1 MGICPRSEA
10 ARPFRHEGA
19 RAGGDAELLELA
31 LAAGRD
37 GVFMPGLGALVA
49 GLGALGAIDFLAAAG
64 VDVPRVAVRD
74 SDGAEGAAD
83 AAAGAEGASGIGG
96 GSAIAARRG
105 INGSLRSLA
114 TSFTKSGR
122 TSPLFPCKWSM
133 PAVESSFKSTSGST
147 LMMMAPAF
155 WAARTIDRGPPVVN

>member
-1 MGICPRSEA
+1 
-10 ARPFRHEGA
+10 
-19 RAGGDAELLELA
+19 
-31 LAAGRD
+31 
-37 GVFMPGLGALVA
+37 MPGLGALVA

-83 AAAGAEGASGIGG
+83 ADAGAAGASGIGG
-96 GSAIAARRG
+96 RSAIAARRG

-122 TSPLFPCKWSM
+122 TSPLFLVLRGSAWFHMVGNGLQEWK
-133 PAVESSFKSTSGST
+133 ENETTSFR
-147 LMMMAPAF
+147 L
-155 WAARTIDRGPPVVN
+155 

>member
-1 MGICPRSEA
+1 
-10 ARPFRHEGA
+10 
-19 RAGGDAELLELA
+19 
-31 LAAGRD
+31 
-37 GVFMPGLGALVA
+37 MPGLGALVA

-122 TSPLFPCKWSM
+122 TSPLFLVPR
-133 PAVESSFKSTSGST
+133 GST
-147 LMMMAPAF
+147 WLGMAYSNGKNMNNLVQAI
-155 WAARTIDRGPPVVN
+155 A